1 MHIHI
6 KRKHIGR
13 NPELAPK
20 IGSSSFPNS
29 VQQPSFYAY
38 KTLNHSDTIA
48 DEIKNTEAIFDKHL
62 ENICRINEANRSINE
77 FRQNSTANSSFNE
90 IAKSLIFQ
98 RASNLFQGRRSGS
111 SMTPKKEI
119 LPTGYQISF
128 CDTCLSGCNLRP
140 VLYPIEFEVV
150 AKLVHKC
157 DPKNLFTGQNGEE
170 ILEKKRQLKDSL
182 GNGLSEVTSSRI
194 GQKEAYLKGAKL
206 SQHAFSEET
215 RIRCRLPPNRS
226 LIEERDCIKINSSR
240 DTQNIGH
247 WFYRII
253 REYDKGNN
261 VKITQS
267 ELMEFPRIARSTFG
281 VFQVDTMDPA
291 KKYYLLIYLVL

>member
-1 MHIHI
+1 M
-6 KRKHIGR
+6 
-13 NPELAPK
+13 
-20 IGSSSFPNS
+20 
-29 VQQPSFYAY
+29 
-38 KTLNHSDTIA
+38 
-48 DEIKNTEAIFDKHL
+48 
-62 ENICRINEANRSINE
+62 
-77 FRQNSTANSSFNE
+77 
-90 IAKSLIFQ
+90 
-98 RASNLFQGRRSGS
+98 
-111 SMTPKKEI
+111 
-119 LPTGYQISF
+119 
-128 CDTCLSGCNLRP
+128 RP

-291 KKYYLLIYLVL
+291 KRCYLLIYLVL

>member
-98 RASNLFQGRRSGS
+98 RASNLFQGR
-111 SMTPKKEI
+111 
-119 LPTGYQISF
+119 L
-128 CDTCLSGCNLRP
+128 
-140 VLYPIEFEVV
+140 VV
-150 AKLVHKC
+150 A
-157 DPKNLFTGQNGEE
+157 
-170 ILEKKRQLKDSL
+170 
-182 GNGLSEVTSSRI
+182 
-194 GQKEAYLKGAKL
+194 A
-206 SQHAFSEET
+206 
-215 RIRCRLPPNRS
+215 
-226 LIEERDCIKINSSR
+226 
-240 DTQNIGH
+240 
-247 WFYRII
+247 
-253 REYDKGNN
+253 
-261 VKITQS
+261 
-267 ELMEFPRIARSTFG
+267 
-281 VFQVDTMDPA
+281 
-291 KKYYLLIYLVL
+291 